1 MNTESKPAAS
11 AVQEN
16 SSSSLGPNCSADALY
31 PIRSNT
37 CSCQSSSYDLSTTSN
52 TGTTRSSPRASNA
65 TLTFCPTRNASFG
78 VPTILEN
85 MRKPSSSSMKATLY
99 GTRFA
104 QYG

>member
-1 MNTESKPAAS
+1 MNTEPNPTAS

-16 SSSSLGPNCSADALY
+16 SSNSLGPNCSADALY
-31 PIRSNT
+31 PILSNT
-37 CSCQSSSYDLSTTSN
+37 HSCQSSRYDFSTTSH
-52 TGTTRSSPRASNA
+52 TGTTRAAPRCSKA

-85 MRKPSSSSMKATLY
+85 MRRPSSSSMKATLY
-99 GTRFA
+99 GTRCA